1 MIHPVPASIRVLL
14 ADDHPVVRHG
24 LAALLGTF
32 EGVEIVGH
40 AADGAGAV
48 REVLLTGPDVVV
60 MDLRM
65 PGMDGVEATKRI
77 LRDRPGT
84 AVLVLTMF
92 ADDLLVG
99 EALRAGARGYVLKG
113 AEQDEIERALRTV
126 AAGGAVMSPQVAS
139 RLLGSL
145 SPRAMDLPALTPR
158 EREVLE
164 LLASGAPNGRIADA
178 LGLAPKTVANH
189 LSALLLKL
197 GVATRGEAIVAA
209 RNAGLGGARPW

>member
-1 MIHPVPASIRVLL
+1 MLHVVPAQIRVLL

-32 EGVEIVGH
+32 DGVEVVGH
-40 AADGAGAV
+40 APDGTAAI
-48 REVLLTGPDVVV
+48 REVLLTEPDVVI

-99 EALRAGARGYVLKG
+99 EALRAGARGYLLKD
-113 AEQDEIERALRTV
+113 AEQDELERALRTV
-126 AAGGAVMSPQVAS
+126 AAGGAVMSAEVAT
-139 RLLGSL
+139 RVLGRI
-145 SPRAMDLPALTPR
+145 SPRPDRLPILTAR

-164 LLASGAPNGRIADA
+164 LLASGASNGTIADA
-178 LGLAPKTVANH
+178 LSLAPKTVANH
-189 LSALLLKL
+189 MSVLLLKL
-197 GVATRGEAIVAA
+197 GVPTRGEAIVAA
-209 RNAGLGGARPW
+209 RNAGLGEARPW

>member
-1 MIHPVPASIRVLL
+1 VIRVLV
-14 ADDHPVVRHG
+14 ADDHPMFRDGLRMMIEATDDIEVAAEVADGTDVVGAIRG
-24 LAALLGTF
+24 VEVDLALL
-32 EGVEIVGH
+32 
-40 AADGAGAV
+40 
-48 REVLLTGPDVVV
+48 DVN
-60 MDLRM
+60 M
-65 PGMDGVEATKRI
+65 PGLNGIDAAAR
-77 LRDRPGT
+77 LSASRPEV
-84 AVLVLTMF
+84 AVLMLTMF
-92 ADDLLVG
+92 DDDASVFA
-99 EALRAGARGYVLKG
+99 ALRAGARGYVLKG